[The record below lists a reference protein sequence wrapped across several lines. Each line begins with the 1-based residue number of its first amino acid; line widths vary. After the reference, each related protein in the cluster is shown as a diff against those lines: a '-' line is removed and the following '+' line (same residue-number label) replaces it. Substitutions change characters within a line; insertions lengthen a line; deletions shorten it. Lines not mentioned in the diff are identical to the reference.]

1 MGRKVI
7 SASRQERLDA
17 ILEQLLADETATAQS
32 LAAHFGVS
40 LMTVHRDLDELQ
52 SRGVIRKFRGGVSV
66 ARTSTY
72 EISAPLRRRLAVPQK
87 EAIAAAAAR
96 LVEPG
101 QSILLDDST
110 TVAKVVDHLL
120 GLEDLHV
127 VTNYLPTLSRI
138 AQHGGVSTTA
148 VGGTYDAGHESFLGI
163 GAVAAIRALRVD
175 TAFVSTT
182 TLDEYGIYHQEESI
196 VAVKSAML
204 RAARR
209 RVLLADSTKLGKTSL
224 HLIAEWDAIDDLVTD
239 SGASGDVLDALS
251 AAGVRVTI
259 ADPDVHT
266 RPRSFAA
273 DGDDHDPHPETE
285 EYL

>member
-138 AQHGGVSTTA
+138 AQHGGVATTA